1 MNSQW
6 WLLFLLFTE
15 FFCMKYK
22 ATFLEAV
29 GRDRN
34 CLYLIC
40 IPAFCYLIYLQML
53 YFDWLNCWIKKNVL
67 NIG

>member
-1 MNSQW
+1 M
-6 WLLFLLFTE
+6 LLLLFTE

-22 ATFLEAV
+22 ATDLEAV

-34 CLYLIC
+34 YLYLIC

-53 YFDWLNCWIKKNVL
+53 YFDWLNCLIKKNVL